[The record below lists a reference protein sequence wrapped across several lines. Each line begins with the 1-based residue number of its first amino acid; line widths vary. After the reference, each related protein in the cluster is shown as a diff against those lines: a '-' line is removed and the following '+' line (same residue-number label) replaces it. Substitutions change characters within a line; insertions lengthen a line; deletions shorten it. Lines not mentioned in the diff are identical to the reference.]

1 MIFGDYEGAPT
12 LALFVGEGEEPILID
27 RTALQIALEEGWDGA
42 FNADG
47 PSLSFR
53 ANADGELDVIDL
65 DVDVDFTFE

>member
-1 MIFGDYEGAPT
+1 M
-12 LALFVGEGEEPILID
+12 ALFVGEGEEPILID

-47 PSLSFR
+47 PALSFR